1 MMKVSRI
8 QESVARERSAS
19 VLRSSRRRRLVSLII
34 CLLFLIYPPL
44 FDPLGESPGHAE
56 ERGAPKGAAQRSQDD
71 YLIGPGDVLEILVW
85 KEPDLSRTVR
95 VRLDGKISLPL
106 MDDIQAANSTL
117 LQLKERITEAL
128 RGYVDAPSVYVILQE
143 NRSKKIYIVGKV
155 NAPGEYV
162 IEKDTSLLQAIAM
175 AGGFAEWADKGDIV
189 VMRKGPQG
197 QFRIKVDYRRAVS
210 GKDTD
215 QNILLQPDDI
225 IIVP

>member
-1 MMKVSRI
+1 MMNSPSIHGSVA
-8 QESVARERSAS
+8 QESGTS
-19 VLRSSRRRRLVSLII
+19 VSGSCRKWRLVSLIF
-34 CLLFLIYPPL
+34 CFLFLIYPPL
-44 FDPLGESPGHAE
+44 FDPDGESQGHTE
-56 ERGAPKGAAQRSQDD
+56 ELDARGGAPQMSQDE

-85 KEPDLSRTVR
+85 KEPDLSRTVH

-117 LQLKERITEAL
+117 LKVKERITTAL
-128 RGYVDAPSVYVILQE
+128 RGYVDAPAVYVMLEE

-162 IEKDTSLLQAIAM
+162 IEKDVSLLQAIAM

-197 QFRIKVDYRRAVS
+197 QFRIKVDYGRVVS
-210 GKDTD
+210 GKDID
-215 QNILLQPDDI
+215 QNILLQADDV